1 MRTRKKVIEIVA
13 ASLGV
18 LALAGCVQPPP
29 RVIPTSEPSTAPV
42 FASDAEALAAAKT
55 AYVAYLA
62 VSDEILIDGGTN
74 SDRLLKVATAA
85 ELKKQMPGFDAAIAN
100 HWRSTGGTQ
109 LDTIELQKFDSIALR
124 GKSIVTVYAC
134 IDVTKVDV
142 FDTSGASVVSPT
154 RPTVSTF
161 QTTFDLASRNPAR
174 LVVADEEPWQGA
186 GICQ

>member
-1 MRTRKKVIEIVA
+1 MRRRRKVIEIA
-13 ASLGV
+13 AAATAV
-18 LALAGCVQPPP
+18 LALAGCVQPPQ

-42 FASDAEALAAAKT
+42 FASDAEALAAAKK

-62 VSDEILIDGGTN
+62 VSDEILMDGGT
-74 SDRLLKVATAA
+74 SADRLLKVATAA
-85 ELKKQMPGFDAAIAN
+85 ELKKQVPGFDAAIAN

-109 LDTIELQKFDSIALR
+109 LDAIELQKFDSTALR
-124 GKSIVTVYAC
+124 GKSVVTVYAC
-134 IDVTKVDV
+134 IDVSKVDV
-142 FDTSGASVVSPT
+142 LDTSGESVVSPT

-161 QTTFDLASRNPAR
+161 ETTFDLASRNPAR